1 MNFQINHRVSVNVT
15 SVAIR
20 AIFRIPM
27 DIALGIVDY
36 RPSDILKYLYQN
48 LIVEVIE
55 GIRVDR
61 IRVICVNA

>member
-1 MNFQINHRVSVNVT
+1 MLPILQS
-15 SVAIR
+15 

-36 RPSDILKYLYQN
+36 RPSDTLKYLYQD

-55 GIRVDR
+55 GTGMDE
-61 IRVICVNA
+61 IRVICVYA